1 MGAMFPSAIATA
13 PALTASLNSW
23 YIYVREEQREWS
35 SEREKIW
42 DGMIRMIIDRRHYRK
57 IGALQDGGEKRAVAV
72 AVGGIKRSY
81 STAV

>member
-1 MGAMFPSAIATA
+1 
-13 PALTASLNSW
+13 
-23 YIYVREEQREWS
+23 
-35 SEREKIW
+35 
-42 DGMIRMIIDRRHYRK
+42 MIIDRRHYRK